1 MRNMLS
7 VILALWLVGSMLI
20 STKSIAEEYVTAS
33 HTMKTSWSCK
43 DGQPSKKKDYAY
55 ALKQA
60 KATALRKWAARNSA
74 AVMKLF
80 NDDEAF
86 LLDEVDKYILD
97 PRVVIE
103 CNGKEFTLLM
113 KGIISTN
120 AINQLMI
127 GESPRVEKNMATL
140 FISRSVDSIQ
150 SFDTKRSDVERIVNS
165 KDGNETLT
173 FSEDSASSSSTSS
186 KTQMRQKGGSS
197 KRKSAEIIWKA
208 SRASGLDA
216 ATNQIFTSYG
226 ITAID
231 IEQVEQMVA
240 GMEIQT
246 LIENFCCS
254 TQPDKQ
260 ALNSIRNGLSAFNR
274 DYPDSKIE
282 LLSIVTVD
290 VNASYIDDVTGNT
303 SVPVSVTGQVF
314 QKKGIFWKIAAS
326 VKPTQITGQG
336 VDEIVASTT
345 AMNLAAEKAAME
357 IVSQLTTKQ
366 LK

>member
-1 MRNMLS
+1 MNS

-20 STKSIAEEYVTAS
+20 STKSIADEYVTAT
-33 HTMKTSWSCK
+33 HTMKTSSSCK
-43 DGQPSKKKDYAY
+43 DGQPRKKEDYAY

-60 KATALRKWAARNSA
+60 KATGLRKWAARNSP

-80 NDDEAF
+80 NNDEAF
-86 LLDEVDKYILD
+86 LFAEVDKYILD

-113 KGIISTN
+113 KGLISTN

-127 GESPRVEKNMATL
+127 QQAPRVTKNMATL
-140 FISRSVDSIQ
+140 FISRSVSSIQ
-150 SFDTKRSDVERIVNS
+150 SFDTKRSDVQRTVSTN
-165 KDGNETLT
+165 DGNETLT
-173 FSEDSASSSSTSS
+173 YSGDSANSSSSSS
-186 KTQMRQKGGSS
+186 KTQMQQKGGSS
-197 KRKSAEIIWKA
+197 ERKSADIIWKA

-226 ITAID
+226 IEAID
-231 IEQVEQMVA
+231 LEQVEQMVD

-303 SVPVSVTGQVF
+303 SVSVSVTGQVF
-314 QKKGIFWKIAAS
+314 QKKGIFWKNAAS